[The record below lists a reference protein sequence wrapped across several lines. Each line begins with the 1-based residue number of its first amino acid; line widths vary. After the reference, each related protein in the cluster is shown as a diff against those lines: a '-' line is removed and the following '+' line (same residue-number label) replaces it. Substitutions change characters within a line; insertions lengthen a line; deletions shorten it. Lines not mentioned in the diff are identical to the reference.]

1 MMSVLLH
8 ASSLQPLYEKMKT
21 VYDETDNMKI
31 IKNER
36 NDMTR

>member
-1 MMSVLLH
+1 MLH
-8 ASSLQPLYEKMKT
+8 HCNPLYEKMKT
-21 VYDETDNMKI
+21 VYDETGSMKI